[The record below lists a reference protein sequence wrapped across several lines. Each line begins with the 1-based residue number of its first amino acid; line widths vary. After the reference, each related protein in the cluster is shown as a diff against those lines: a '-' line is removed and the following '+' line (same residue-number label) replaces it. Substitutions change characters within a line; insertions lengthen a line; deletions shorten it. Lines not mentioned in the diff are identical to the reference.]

1 MFHTWFPKMDLV
13 SVLFSEFQYSTLLQI
28 VEDVYGTYRNENG
41 IVGRLVMTIQRDA
54 LDCDYPLLKGV
65 VFENDPQ
72 LNQGPTCYH
81 SIEWNT
87 NQTVKEIRTLFNAKF
102 PGKTFTSIQRTIP
115 LSPTLMQLTVN
126 YLGVYGY
133 SDVWSGDI
141 HVAQTSDCQGMS
153 IVSPIM
159 NPQYQ
164 AWSG

>member
-1 MFHTWFPKMDLV
+1 M
-13 SVLFSEFQYSTLLQI
+13 LFSEFQYSTVFQR

-41 IVGRLVMTIQRDA
+41 IVGRVVMTIQRDA
-54 LDCDYPLLKGV
+54 GDCDYPLLKGV

-81 SIEWNT
+81 SIQWDPRT
-87 NQTVKEIRTLFNAKF
+87 NETVRLIRNLFNRKF

-133 SDVWSGDI
+133 ADVWSGDI
-141 HVAQTSDCQGMS
+141 QVSQTSDCQGMA